1 MWPSFEGIWK
11 SSQGRKAA
19 VAAINPLVER
29 SRQRLLG
36 IPEIV
41 WLDPYMIGFMTML
54 ITLIAKREAK
64 LKTSQALAHTQ
75 SSAWADITGMRGD
88 LVGEEVALLSA
99 TRDEAFEIGCYNA
112 LVFGQTLYGG
122 TANADADLSTLWDE
136 TTRGAQLDFELPSME
151 AQEKADAIAG
161 LWADCFDAHVV
172 EITTTRPTR

>member
-1 MWPSFEGIWK
+1 MWPSFEGVWK
-11 SSQGRKAA
+11 SGQGRKAA

-41 WLDPYMIGFMTML
+41 WLDPYMIGFMIML

-64 LKTSQALAHTQ
+64 VRTSQALAHAQ
-75 SSAWADITGMRGD
+75 SSAWAAITGMRGD

-112 LVFGQTLYGG
+112 LVFGRALYGG
-122 TANADADLSTLWDE
+122 AISVDSDWATLWDE
-136 TTRGAQLDFELPSME
+136 TTHGAPLAAELPTME
-151 AQEKADAIAG
+151 AREKEGALAD
-161 LWADCFDAHVV
+161 LWADCFDAHVL
-172 EITTTRPTR
+172 EIASARAPR